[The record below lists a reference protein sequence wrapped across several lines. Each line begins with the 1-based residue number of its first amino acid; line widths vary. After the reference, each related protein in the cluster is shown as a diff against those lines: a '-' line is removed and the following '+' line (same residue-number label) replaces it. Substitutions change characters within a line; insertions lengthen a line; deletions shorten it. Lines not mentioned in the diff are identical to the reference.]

1 MPTLRIVELVERAE
15 SDGVFVSPPNNV
27 AWFRRVTVLFTWY
40 VGYLPSCASR
50 SRLTRVGRPE
60 GKAACYPEAL
70 ADPFLEFDGV
80 RRALERDGD
89 SGESNGRVARL

>member
-1 MPTLRIVELVERAE
+1 MSTLRVVELVERAE
-15 SDGVFVSPPNNV
+15 SYGVFVSPPNNV
-27 AWFRRVTVLFTWY
+27 AWFRGATVLFTWY
-40 VGYLPSCASR
+40 VNLLSCVSR

-80 RRALERDGD
+80 RRALERDSDGGRGND
-89 SGESNGRVARL
+89 RVARL